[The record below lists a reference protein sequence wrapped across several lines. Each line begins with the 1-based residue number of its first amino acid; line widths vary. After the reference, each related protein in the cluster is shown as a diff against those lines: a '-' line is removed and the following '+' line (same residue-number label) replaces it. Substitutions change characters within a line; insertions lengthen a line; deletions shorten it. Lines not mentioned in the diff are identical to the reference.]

1 MTQRTEGLVT
11 YTEETRVT
19 EATVATHGKASVAE
33 IERRPDGR
41 FYLSAAN
48 NFTPEEFRAL
58 RDAITVMLGDDTRPT
73 KNAQAALKDAAEVI
87 IARLEKYRASHHPI
101 QDDFTDGLVAAYR
114 TAEQL
119 VREEYGL

>member
-1 MTQRTEGLVT
+1 MTIEYTYPEQKPTGANVTGITGRSYRLWRDAEGLIRGAAGTHPDDVPLIC
-11 YTEETRVT
+11 
-19 EATVATHGKASVAE
+19 EAAMTLAGHEWPVKAV
-33 IERRPDGR
+33 
-41 FYLSAAN
+41 YSAPN
-48 NFTPEEFRAL
+48 EDVLRA
-58 RDAITVMLGDDTRPT
+58 
-73 KNAQAALKDAAEVI
+73 AAERI